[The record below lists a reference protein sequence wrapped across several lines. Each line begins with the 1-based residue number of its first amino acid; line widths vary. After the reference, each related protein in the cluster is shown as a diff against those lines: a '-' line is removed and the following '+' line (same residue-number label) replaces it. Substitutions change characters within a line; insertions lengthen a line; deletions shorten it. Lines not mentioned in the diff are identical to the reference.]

1 MTGLHPKP
9 GLHRA
14 SLGQS
19 VVSRLWPD
27 LACSGTFEVVGC
39 EAASSFA
46 AQTIRSPEKAFSEI
60 VRAAMH
66 WHSKYTAPFPVFV
79 TSVEPQPEELHA

>member
-1 MTGLHPKP
+1 MTNVGGRVAPV
-9 GLHRA
+9 G
-14 SLGQS
+14 SF
-19 VVSRLWPD
+19 
-27 LACSGTFEVVGC
+27 CSGTFDFVGC

-46 AQTIRSPEKAFSEI
+46 AQTIRSPATVFSEI

-79 TSVEPQPEELHA
+79 HFS